1 MQKICTFIGN
11 KDVYLDVSALSS
23 LKNLVIKL
31 INENSVNIF
40 YCGNYGN
47 FDRYCEKILRDLKN
61 HYRITVI
68 FVTPYADD
76 FYLKRLFQPMTSLLR
91 FLKNGR
97 PFGQPFC

>member
-23 LKNLVIKL
+23 LKNLIIKL

-47 FDRYCEKILRDLKN
+47 FDRYCEKILRDLKIIIES
-61 HYRITVI
+61 R
-68 FVTPYADD
+68 
-76 FYLKRLFQPMTSLLR
+76 
-91 FLKNGR
+91 
-97 PFGQPFC
+97 

>member
-23 LKNLVIKL
+23 LKNLIIKL

-47 FDRYCEKILRDLKN
+47 FDRYCEK
-61 HYRITVI
+61 
-68 FVTPYADD
+68 F
-76 FYLKRLFQPMTSLLR
+76 
-91 FLKNGR
+91 
-97 PFGQPFC
+97 